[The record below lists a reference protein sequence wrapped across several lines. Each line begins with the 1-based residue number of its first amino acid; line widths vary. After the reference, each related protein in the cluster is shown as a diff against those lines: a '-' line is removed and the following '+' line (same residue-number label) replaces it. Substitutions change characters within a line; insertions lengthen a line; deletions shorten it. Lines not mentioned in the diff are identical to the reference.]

1 MIVQALS
8 ITIGLVLVVTAIGFF
23 LPSRVWV
30 ERATVIDQPVE
41 KIFPWAA
48 DLKSWPQ
55 WTVWN
60 AVEDPTLQYSYP
72 AATTGLAGAMH
83 WTAQKM
89 GNGSLIFSAF
99 EPNKTLRYELR
110 MPAHGTVVH
119 GNIEFES
126 AGGGATRVDWFDEV
140 ELGRNPYKKLLGPVL
155 RRMLGRAFERNLA
168 GLKTAATTGRGAGPG
183 PA

>member
-1 MIVQALS
+1 MALYALS
-8 ITIGLVLVVTAIGFF
+8 ITLGFVLVVTAIGFL
-23 LPSRVWV
+23 LPSKVVV
-30 ERATVIDQPVE
+30 ERATVIDLPVE
-41 KIFPWAA
+41 RIFPWVA
-48 DLKSWPQ
+48 DLKNWPQ

-60 AVEDPTLQYSYP
+60 VTEDATLQYTYP

-83 WTAQKM
+83 WTAEKM

-99 EPNKTLRYELR
+99 EPNQALRYELR
-110 MPAHGTVVH
+110 MPTHGTVVH

-140 ELGRNPYKKLLGPVL
+140 DLGRNPYKRLLGPVL

-168 GLKTAATTGRGAGPG
+168 GLKTAAMTGRGSGPG
-183 PA
+183 PR